1 MVCGWMRYAALPPA
15 FTRGVVPVRTLVPG
29 GVRHPHPF
37 HKKCEEWNCKHRK
50 INYWTLSELRTP
62 PVPALAQGHFT
73 HGMIAPGN
81 HWHFE
86 SLRAAPPSQ
95 VRGARP
101 RTASTRTPFNKQL
114 YKFQFAPPL
123 RETDTHIL
131 YSASMVDTP
140 RVISSSTSSS
150 TLTVSSEVNMVTLLS
165 TAARRISEPSEWDAP
180 GALTSMVLMT

>member
-1 MVCGWMRYAALPPA
+1 M
-15 FTRGVVPVRTLVPG
+15 RTLVPG

-37 HKKCEEWNCKHRK
+37 HKKSEEWNCKHRK
-50 INYWTLSELRTP
+50 INYLTLSEIRTP
-62 PVPALAQGHFT
+62 PVPALAQGH
-73 HGMIAPGN
+73 
-81 HWHFE
+81 
-86 SLRAAPPSQ
+86 PPSQ

-114 YKFQFAPPL
+114 YKFQFAPLL